1 MSVISQPEF
10 VVNSVNTDFQESINK
25 LKSGRKG
32 YIGNLTKCIN
42 GVTLLTD
49 NRVTMMKFISYVKKI
64 KFAVFKIKYLT
75 EKHCDLVLEEEI
87 NKAEQLCNAEELRSG
102 NINLF

>member
-10 VVNSVNTDFQESINK
+10 VVNSVNTDFKESINK
-25 LKSGRKG
+25 LKSGRKR

-49 NRVTMMKFISYVKKI
+49 DMSNHDEVCLLCNKI

-75 EKHCDLVLEEEI
+75 ENHCDLVLEEEI
-87 NKAEQLCNAEELRSG
+87 NKDEQLRNTEELSSG

>member
-1 MSVISQPEF
+1 
-10 VVNSVNTDFQESINK
+10 
-25 LKSGRKG
+25 
-32 YIGNLTKCIN
+32 
-42 GVTLLTD
+42 
-49 NRVTMMKFISYVKKI
+49 MMKFISYVKKI

-87 NKAEQLCNAEELRSG
+87 NKAEQLCNAEELCSG

>member
-49 NRVTMMKFISYVKKI
+49 NMSNYDEVYLLCKKNQI
-64 KFAVFKIKYLT
+64 YSF
-75 EKHCDLVLEEEI
+75 
-87 NKAEQLCNAEELRSG
+87 
-102 NINLF
+102 